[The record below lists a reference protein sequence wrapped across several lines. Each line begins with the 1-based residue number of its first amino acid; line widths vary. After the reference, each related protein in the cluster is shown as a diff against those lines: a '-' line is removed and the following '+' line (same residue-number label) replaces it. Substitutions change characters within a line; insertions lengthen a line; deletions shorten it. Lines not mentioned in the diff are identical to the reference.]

1 MEIGRSAPQLAVHGS
16 AVDGPVAGMGI
27 HVDPAGHVACGSH
40 VVVAGSGTAAAHVAV
55 IAVVAGAVG
64 AVDMAVRRGAV
75 GRACVGAATGPAG
88 SVRYVTT
95 AGYVTAAGNVASVVA
110 DVAHIMAAAGRTCR

>member
-1 MEIGRSAPQLAVHGS
+1 M
-16 AVDGPVAGMGI
+16 DGPVAGMGI
-27 HVDPAGHVACGSH
+27 HVDPAGHMACGSNM
-40 VVVAGSGTAAAHVAV
+40 VVAGSGTTAAHVAV

-64 AVDMAVRRGAV
+64 AVDMAARRGGM
-75 GRACVGAATGPAG
+75 GRACVGAASGPAG

-95 AGYVTAAGNVASVVA
+95 AGYVTAAGNVAAVVT

>member
-27 HVDPAGHVACGSH
+27 HMDPAGHMACGSN
-40 VVVAGSGTAAAHVAV
+40 VIMAGSGTTAAHVAV

-64 AVDMAVRRGAV
+64 AVYMAARRGAV

-88 SVRYVTT
+88 AVGHVTT
-95 AGYVTAAGNVASVVA
+95 AGYVTAAGNVAAVVT
-110 DVAHIMAAAGRTCR
+110 DVAHIMAAAGRTC